1 MFDTFNGYGW
11 LYIGSFGIGLGA
23 MAIALTFKPVPRPA
37 AARHPTSLKQG
48 RLMNVK
54 TIAAAL
60 AALCVPLVAPS
71 VVQAADPAAI
81 ARGKY
86 LVTIASCHDCH
97 TPGYFLGKPDM
108 ARYLGGSDVGFE
120 MPGLGIFL
128 GPNLT
133 PDKETGLGN
142 WTDAQIVAAIQ
153 KGAAARRPHAGADHA
168 LPRLRQPDQQDVQAI
183 VAFLRS
189 IPPVPQQGAGSVRP
203 DRDPDLLRHEGR
215 AAGNAPHAAAAEVGL
230 TGRPV
235 RPILN

>member
-1 MFDTFNGYGW
+1 
-11 LYIGSFGIGLGA
+11 
-23 MAIALTFKPVPRPA
+23 
-37 AARHPTSLKQG
+37 
-48 RLMNVK
+48 MNVK

-60 AALCVPLVAPS
+60 AALCVPLVAPL
-71 VVQAADPAAI
+71 VAQAADPAAV

-120 MPGLGIFL
+120 LPGLGTFL

-153 KGAAARRPHAGADHA
+153 TGATPSGRMLAPIMPYHAFANFT
-168 LPRLRQPDQQDVQAI
+168 PQDVQAI
-183 VAFLRS
+183 VAFLRT
-189 IPPVPQQGAGSVRP
+189 IPPVQHKV
-203 DRDPDLLRHEGR
+203 EGPFGPSQTPTVYIMR
-215 AAGNAPHAAAAEVGL
+215 IIPPPGTNPGK
-230 TGRPV
+230 
-235 RPILN
+235 

>member
-1 MFDTFNGYGW
+1 
-11 LYIGSFGIGLGA
+11 
-23 MAIALTFKPVPRPA
+23 
-37 AARHPTSLKQG
+37 
-48 RLMNVK
+48 MNVK

-60 AALCVPLVAPS
+60 AALCAPLLAS
-71 VVQAADPAAI
+71 TAADAADPAAV

-120 MPGLGIFL
+120 LPGLGTFL

-153 KGAAARRPHAGADHA
+153 TGARPDGRTLAPIMPYHAFAN
-168 LPRLRQPDQQDVQAI
+168 LTPQDAQAI

-189 IPPVPQQGAGSVRP
+189 IPPVQHKVEGPFGPTEAPTVYVMKIVRP
-203 DRDPDLLRHEGR
+203 PNMPADK
-215 AAGNAPHAAAAEVGL
+215 
-230 TGRPV
+230 
-235 RPILN
+235 